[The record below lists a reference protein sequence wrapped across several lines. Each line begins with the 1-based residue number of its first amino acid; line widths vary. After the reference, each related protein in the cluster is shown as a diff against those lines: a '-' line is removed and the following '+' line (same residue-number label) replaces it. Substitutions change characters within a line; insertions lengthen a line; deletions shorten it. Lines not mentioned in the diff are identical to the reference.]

1 MKTIDY
7 PFLVSKLALTSN
19 IAIITHINP
28 DGDAVGSALAL
39 FNFFKQSNHKV
50 NVIIPNGIPNFLSW
64 LPSADKIIFG
74 SKHFDL
80 CKEIISKADFIFCVD
95 FNSIDRMNKFSDEYQ
110 KSNAIK
116 ILIDHHPNPGN
127 FSDFIY
133 SDTNVSSTAEMIY
146 NFIKE
151 SGQENKIDKDISECL
166 YVGIITDTGSFSYS
180 SNNAETYRITAELLK
195 YKINPQQIHNLIYDT
210 FSENRLRLLGYC
222 LSDALTVLPD
232 YKTAY
237 IALSKDDL
245 KKFNYQTGDTEDF
258 VNYPISIKNIIYSAL
273 FMELGNEIKISFRSK
288 GDNPVNDFAAK
299 YFNGGG
305 HKNAAGGS
313 YKASLADT

>member
-1 MKTIDY
+1 
-7 PFLVSKLALTSN
+7 N

-50 NVIIPNGIPNFLSW
+50 NVIIPNGIPDFLSW

-80 CKEIISKADFIFCVD
+80 CKEIISNVDFIFCVD
-95 FNSIDRMNKFSDEYQ
+95 FNSKDRMSKLSDVFSSS
-110 KSNAIK
+110 KAFK
-116 ILIDHHPNPGN
+116 ILIDHHPLPGD
-127 FSDFIY
+127 FTDFIY
-133 SDTNVSSTAEMIY
+133 SDINVSSTAELIF
-146 NFIKE
+146 NFIVNSNAEDKLNKE
-151 SGQENKIDKDISECL
+151 IAECL
-166 YVGIITDTGSFSYS
+166 YVGIMTDTGSFSYS
-180 SNNAETYRITAELLK
+180 SNNPETYRITAELLK
-195 YKINPQQIHNLIYDT
+195 FNINPQQIHYLVYDT

-222 LSDALTVLPD
+222 LSDALKVIPE
-232 YKTAY
+232 YKKAY
-237 IALSKDDL
+237 IALTKEDL
-245 KKFNYQTGDTEDF
+245 KRFNYQTGDTEDF
-258 VNYPISIKNIIYSAL
+258 VNYPISINNIIYSAL

-313 YKASLADT
+313 YKASLADTVKRFEELLDELKSL